1 MEKVHE
7 RATRTKTSGKAALGM
22 EEKFRRRERL
32 EEGRQGH
39 CESQA
44 GEESGPQL
52 LPTSAKEPK
61 QLGRVTTKTPV
72 TSLAKTV

>member
-1 MEKVHE
+1 MEKVRE

-22 EEKFRRRERL
+22 EEKFRRREARG
-32 EEGRQGH
+32 EQGH

-61 QLGRVTTKTPV
+61 QLGRVTTKTPM

>member
-32 EEGRQGH
+32 EEGRGIVRAKLERRVGH
-39 CESQA
+39 SFCQPQRKSQN
-44 GEESGPQL
+44 S
-52 LPTSAKEPK
+52 
-61 QLGRVTTKTPV
+61 
-72 TSLAKTV
+72 